1 MNAFISIESNAK
13 NKWKWTN
20 STPSEKICTV
30 CQKQWFLILS
40 RYFVLCN
47 RFCCQKSNMFLSH
60 SDAVL
65 NWSIFKGDKSLEML
79 EIRAEIHVTVLINGK
94 DFLKI
99 PHNIYSSSTKTNSK
113 SISLTFRP
121 IEIVMCRQNVPFSTV
136 LIWHFRRKNFTT

>member
-1 MNAFISIESNAK
+1 MNEFHSVGENLHSLSKAMIFDFESL
-13 NKWKWTN
+13 
-20 STPSEKICTV
+20 
-30 CQKQWFLILS
+30 F
-40 RYFVLCN
+40 

-99 PHNIYSSSTKTNSK
+99 LHNIYSSSTKTNSK